1 MEKASSISAQVT
13 GNAGFSVDDAVVN
26 ARSVFM
32 EYKKATGLQKAQFLK
47 NIAAEIK
54 EAGPVLI
61 PVTQQESALPVP
73 RLEGEL
79 QRTINQLN
87 LFAALLT
94 EGSWVRAIIDK
105 KENPA
110 VDIRQVQ
117 VPLGVV
123 AVFGASNFPFAFS
136 VAGGDTASALAAGC
150 PVVYKAHPGHPAT
163 SAIVADCITRAAEK
177 SNLPAGVFTVVKGDS
192 IEVGQQLVKH
202 PLISAVAFTGSF
214 RGGKA
219 LFDAAARR
227 EKPIPVYAEMGSV
240 NPVFILPRMLHEQG
254 EDIAAKI
261 VGSNHLG
268 VGQFCTNPGIVV
280 LPPQHSAGAFINKSA
295 ELVSAAKGGVMLTVG
310 IHTAYANGVKKITQK
325 TTVKLAAA
333 GAATEAERVANPYL
347 FVTDADNF
355 LNDEELHEELFG
367 PSSLFV
373 ETTDKAALYNIAL
386 RLQGQLTATVWGTDE
401 DLAEF
406 AELITILEDK
416 AGRLLINGVP
426 TGVEVTAAMV
436 HGGPYPATTDSRS
449 TSVGT
454 DAIYRFT
461 RPVCYQ
467 NFPQFLLP
475 DALKDDN
482 PLSIHRMKNGQI
494 E

>member
-1 MEKASSISAQVT
+1 MENASSISAQVT
-13 GNAGFSVDDAVVN
+13 GNASFSVDDAVVN

-177 SNLPAGVFTVVKGDS
+177 SS
-192 IEVGQQLVKH
+192 Q
-202 PLISAVAFTGSF
+202 
-214 RGGKA
+214 
-219 LFDAAARR
+219 
-227 EKPIPVYAEMGSV
+227 
-240 NPVFILPRMLHEQG
+240 IL
-254 EDIAAKI
+254 
-261 VGSNHLG
+261 
-268 VGQFCTNPGIVV
+268 
-280 LPPQHSAGAFINKSA
+280 
-295 ELVSAAKGGVMLTVG
+295 
-310 IHTAYANGVKKITQK
+310 
-325 TTVKLAAA
+325 
-333 GAATEAERVANPYL
+333 
-347 FVTDADNF
+347 
-355 LNDEELHEELFG
+355 
-367 PSSLFV
+367 
-373 ETTDKAALYNIAL
+373 L
-386 RLQGQLTATVWGTDE
+386 R
-401 DLAEF
+401 
-406 AELITILEDK
+406 
-416 AGRLLINGVP
+416 
-426 TGVEVTAAMV
+426 
-436 HGGPYPATTDSRS
+436 
-449 TSVGT
+449 
-454 DAIYRFT
+454 
-461 RPVCYQ
+461 
-467 NFPQFLLP
+467 
-475 DALKDDN
+475 
-482 PLSIHRMKNGQI
+482 
-494 E
+494 